1 MENLTLNDLTKILQS
16 PEKINISTKKS
27 TFRKILASL
36 LLLSSDFIFLFI
48 SLSVSLLLRD
58 ISLDKSYIFS
68 EYISFLP
75 LVIIGLSVASYF
87 VKEMP
92 QLVWGGLLVSSITMI
107 LAVKTAKSKNNKKTM
122 LFLII
127 TLLLGIAFTISQFS
141 AWNKLIDNGYRLTEK
156 IFHPDTEEY
165 LMNGEYGKDF
175 TIEFQG
181 NPLIQENDGFYFW
194 GEQAIKIDKEEY
206 TELKNENPE
215 MAFGKEFIR
224 VQETT
229 KKKKTVYEAVLYSKM
244 KLSPN
249 YLSKLK
255 DMSNVSSSY
264 FYVLTAVHLLHIL
277 VTLLYLINM
286 IVLTSRKELTED
298 NQLKIKLG
306 GYFWHFFAGLWVY
319 LLLFLFLIH

>member
-1 MENLTLNDLTKILQS
+1 MENQENVEQFYKKATRKAKTNLVWFGIFSIVMLFAGLTSAYIVQKGDIFWVKFPLPVGLW
-16 PEKINISTKKS
+16 IST
-27 TFRKILASL
+27 A
-36 LLLSSDFIFLFI
+36 
-48 SLSVSLLLRD
+48 
-58 ISLDKSYIFS
+58 
-68 EYISFLP
+68 
-75 LVIIGLSVASYF
+75 II
-87 VKEMP
+87 
-92 QLVWGGLLVSSITMI
+92 LVSSITMI

-127 TLLLGIAFTISQFS
+127 TLLLGIAFTVSQFS

-156 IFHPDTEEY
+156 IFHPDTEEF

-181 NPLIQENDGFYFW
+181 NPLIQENDGFHFW

-249 YLSKLK
+249 YFAKLK
-255 DMSNVSSSY
+255 DMSNVSSSH

-286 IVLTSRKELTED
+286 IILTGRKELTED